1 MLVHGETYQLLTS
14 QGKDLPPALIPPG
27 VFPGYEGWLE
37 DFWELSTDRQ
47 LGFGGA
53 GPIPK
58 SSIDRHI
65 IGWKPSDADLFR
77 SVIRALDRVVLSN
90 AAGEPIVIEATAA
103 EGGAEKSA
111 QMARDNFRAAFKG

>member
-1 MLVHGETYQLLTS
+1 M
-14 QGKDLPPALIPPG
+14 GKDIPDNLTPPDI
-27 VFPGYEGWLE
+27 FPGFDGWLD

-47 LGFGGA
+47 LGFGSA

-58 SSIDRHI
+58 SSIDRHVM
-65 IGWKPSDADLFR
+65 GWKPSDADLFR